1 VRFLCAP
8 LVVCGCAEMGTSM
21 PTLGEE
27 DAVSS
32 AEASRA
38 LPSSPASPAPGD
50 APSRQGKIEVSA
62 RAIATVAGRAV
73 ADSYGVVGIAAR
85 RARFGGVEI
94 LTPEHYS
101 RGVDVRFEKDH
112 VRIDLYVVLEHGLR
126 ITTIAHNIMAN
137 VKFAVERTLGLRV
150 VQVNVNVQGL
160 RVSEAH

>member
-1 VRFLCAP
+1 
-8 LVVCGCAEMGTSM
+8 M

-27 DAVSS
+27 NAVSS
-32 AEASRA
+32 AEASRSS
-38 LPSSPASPAPGD
+38 SSPASFASSGAPA
-50 APSRQGKIEVSA
+50 RQGKIEVSA

-85 RARFGGVEI
+85 RPRFGGVEI
-94 LTPEHYS
+94 LAPEHYS

-126 ITTIAHNIMAN
+126 ITTIAHNVMAN

-160 RVSEAH
+160 RVSETR

>member
-1 VRFLCAP
+1 
-8 LVVCGCAEMGTSM
+8 M

-32 AEASRA
+32 AEASR
-38 LPSSPASPAPGD
+38 SSSLPASSASSETPA
-50 APSRQGKIEVSA
+50 RQGKIEVSA

-85 RARFGGVEI
+85 RARFGGIEL

-160 RVSEAH
+160 RVSETR

>member
-1 VRFLCAP
+1 MSAP
-8 LVVCGCAEMGTSM
+8 LVVCGCAEMDTAM
-21 PTLGEE
+21 PTLGE

-32 AEASRA
+32 AEASHA
-38 LPSSPASPAPGD
+38 LPSSSAPPAPGEPP
-50 APSRQGKIEVSA
+50 ARQGKIEVSA

-85 RARFGGVEI
+85 RSRFGGVEI

-101 RGVDVRFEKDH
+101 RGVVVRFEKDY

-150 VQVNVNVQGL
+150 VQINVNVQGL
-160 RVSEAH
+160 RVSETH

>member
-1 VRFLCAP
+1 
-8 LVVCGCAEMGTSM
+8 M

-38 LPSSPASPAPGD
+38 LPSSPASPAVGET
-50 APSRQGKIEVSA
+50 PSRQGKIEVSA

-85 RARFGGVEI
+85 RPRFGGVEI
-94 LTPEHYS
+94 LIPEHYS
-101 RGVDVRFEKDH
+101 RGVVVRFEKDY

-160 RVSEAH
+160 RVSETN

>member
-1 VRFLCAP
+1 
-8 LVVCGCAEMGTSM
+8 M

-38 LPSSPASPAPGD
+38 LPSSPASPASGG
-50 APSRQGKIEVSA
+50 SSGRQGKIEVSA

-101 RGVDVRFEKDH
+101 RGVDVRFEKDY

-137 VKFAVERTLGLRV
+137 VKFAVERALGLRV

-160 RVSEAH
+160 RVSETH

>member
-1 VRFLCAP
+1 MAW
-8 LVVCGCAEMGTSM
+8 GCAEMDTSM

-32 AEASRA
+32 AEASSP
-38 LPSSPASPAPGD
+38 LPSAPTSPAPGREL
-50 APSRQGKIEVSA
+50 RQGKIEVSA

-85 RARFGGVEI
+85 RPRFGGVEI

-160 RVSEAH
+160 RVSETH

>member
-1 VRFLCAP
+1 
-8 LVVCGCAEMGTSM
+8 M

-32 AEASRA
+32 AEVSR
-38 LPSSPASPAPGD
+38 SSSLPASSASNETPA
-50 APSRQGKIEVSA
+50 RQGKIEVSA

-85 RARFGGVEI
+85 RPRFSGVEI

-160 RVSEAH
+160 RVSETH

>member
-1 VRFLCAP
+1 
-8 LVVCGCAEMGTSM
+8 MDTSM

-27 DAVSS
+27 DTVSVPEAPSGAPS
-32 AEASRA
+32 A
-38 LPSSPASPAPGD
+38 PASPAPGG
-50 APSRQGKIEVSA
+50 SLRQGKIEVSA

-85 RARFGGVEI
+85 RPRFAGVEI

-137 VKFAVERTLGLRV
+137 VKFAVERALGLRV

-160 RVSEAH
+160 RVSETH

>member
-1 VRFLCAP
+1 
-8 LVVCGCAEMGTSM
+8 M

-32 AEASRA
+32 AEAPRGS
-38 LPSSPASPAPGD
+38 PSTAPAPTSSVSSV
-50 APSRQGKIEVSA
+50 ARQGKIEVSA

-94 LTPEHYS
+94 LMPEHYS

-160 RVSEAH
+160 RVSETH

>member
-1 VRFLCAP
+1 
-8 LVVCGCAEMGTSM
+8 MDTSM

-32 AEASRA
+32 AEASRP
-38 LPSSPASPAPGD
+38 LPSSPSSPSSPEFPASSGEPA
-50 APSRQGKIEVSA
+50 RQGKIEVSA

-101 RGVDVRFEKDH
+101 RGVDVRFEKDY

-160 RVSEAH
+160 RVSETH

>member
-1 VRFLCAP
+1 
-8 LVVCGCAEMGTSM
+8 M
-21 PTLGEE
+21 PTRGE

-32 AEASRA
+32 AEASRES
-38 LPSSPASPAPGD
+38 PSSPVPPASSGSPA
-50 APSRQGKIEVSA
+50 RKGKIEVST

-85 RARFGGVEI
+85 RPRFGGVEI

-101 RGVDVRFEKDH
+101 RGVDVRFEKDY

-160 RVSEAH
+160 RVSEAR

>member
-1 VRFLCAP
+1 
-8 LVVCGCAEMGTSM
+8 MDTSM

-38 LPSSPASPAPGD
+38 LPSSSASPASPAPGD

-137 VKFAVERTLGLRV
+137 VKFAVERSLGLRV

-160 RVSEAH
+160 RVSEIH

>member
-1 VRFLCAP
+1 
-8 LVVCGCAEMGTSM
+8 MDTSM
-21 PTLGEE
+21 PTIGDET
-27 DAVSS
+27 VSS
-32 AEASRA
+32 AEASRGA
-38 LPSSPASPAPGD
+38 PTASGSPALRERVP
-50 APSRQGKIEVSA
+50 RQGKIEVSA

-85 RARFGGVEI
+85 RPRFGGVE
-94 LTPEHYS
+94 LVPPEHYS

-160 RVSEAH
+160 RVSEAR

>member
-1 VRFLCAP
+1 
-8 LVVCGCAEMGTSM
+8 
-21 PTLGEE
+21 
-27 DAVSS
+27 
-32 AEASRA
+32 
-38 LPSSPASPAPGD
+38 
-50 APSRQGKIEVSA
+50 
-62 RAIATVAGRAV
+62 VAGRAV

-85 RARFGGVEI
+85 RPRFGGVEI

-101 RGVDVRFEKDH
+101 RGVDVRFEKDY

-160 RVSEAH
+160 RVTETH

>member
-1 VRFLCAP
+1 
-8 LVVCGCAEMGTSM
+8 M

-32 AEASRA
+32 AEASSP
-38 LPSSPASPAPGD
+38 LPSSPESPAPSG
-50 APSRQGKIEVSA
+50 APSRQGKIEVST

-101 RGVDVRFEKDH
+101 RGVDVRFEKDY

>member
-1 VRFLCAP
+1 
-8 LVVCGCAEMGTSM
+8 MDTSM

-32 AEASRA
+32 AEASRT
-38 LPSSPASPAPGD
+38 LPSSPSSPASAAPNE

-101 RGVDVRFEKDH
+101 RGVDVRFEKDY

-160 RVSEAH
+160 RVSETR